1 MVAVSHCNK
10 SSKERGMKKTALY
23 DWHQRHGAR
32 IIDFGGYLMPVQ
44 YSGIIAE
51 HRAVRSG
58 AGLFDVSHMGNFV
71 VRGGGATRFL
81 QHMTSND
88 VSRLSDGE
96 AQYTLMLYPDGGIVD
111 DLIIYRMAR
120 DTWFM
125 VVNASNMEK
134 DFEWLM
140 QHVGEFDDVLLE
152 NRTDDLSLIALQGP
166 ESMSVLEKVF
176 PGVSPLLSKPFTF
189 STQRFHEYEAVIAA
203 TGYTGEKGVEIS
215 LPNEGA
221 EALWQALMDAGQDIG
236 IAPIGLGARD
246 TLRLEMGYPLYGHEI
261 DRTTNPLEAR
271 LKWVT
276 RLEKEEFIG
285 KDACLEVSRNPQR
298 TVTGFIMQE
307 RAIPRQGFTLYNL
320 KKEPVGEVCSGT
332 MSPTLQKPL
341 GTASILREYMAP
353 GTPVLLEVRGRYF
366 RGQVEQLPFVNNS

>member
-1 MVAVSHCNK
+1 
-10 SSKERGMKKTALY
+10 MKKTALY
-23 DWHQRHGAR
+23 DWHQGHGAR

-44 YSGIIAE
+44 YTGIIAE

-58 AGLFDVSHMGNFV
+58 AGLFDVSHMGNFY
-71 VRGGGATRFL
+71 VRGGGAARFL

-111 DLIIYRMAR
+111 DLIIYRMAQ
-120 DTWFM
+120 DLWFM

-134 DFEWLM
+134 DFDWLM
-140 QHVGEFDDVLLE
+140 QHVGDFDDVLLE

-166 ESMSVLEKVF
+166 ESMRVLEKLF
-176 PGVSPLLSKPFTF
+176 PGVSSSLQKPFTF
-189 STQRFHEYEAVIAA
+189 SSERFLEHDVVIAA

-221 EALWQALMDAGQDIG
+221 EALWQAIMDAGQDVG

-261 DRTTNPLEAR
+261 DSTTNPLEAR

-276 RLEKEEFIG
+276 RLEKEAFIG
-285 KDACLEVSRNPQR
+285 KDACLEVSRNPKR
-298 TVTGFIMQE
+298 TVTGFVMQE
-307 RAIPRQGFTLYNL
+307 RAIPRQGCTLYNL
-320 KKEPVGEVCSGT
+320 QKEPIGVVCSGT
-332 MSPTLQKPL
+332 MSPTLQQPL
-341 GTASILREYMAP
+341 GTASLLREYMAP

-366 RGQVEQLPFVNNS
+366 RGQVEKLPFVNNS